1 MLKRLSVLIAA
12 SLLSTTAMAADGWTG
27 WHVGGN
33 VGQSNGESDAS
44 VALGGAWS
52 VEGQPL
58 RDHVTSFWSTDLDP
72 SGTSYG
78 LQFGYDHEFDG
89 GFLIGGELDYS
100 KLSADDSRSTAQ
112 VPTPPFPTL
121 SYAVGNSIEIN
132 NSAALR
138 LKVGY
143 GTDRHLVYL
152 TGGWVRA
159 DVDASAEILS
169 NGGYSKIGTASKSLS
184 GTQIGLGYAFDFEN
198 NWSMRVEYL
207 RNNLDD
213 MKYDT
218 VYRPGSSFVTPA
230 YNETITQDADFD
242 TFRVGID
249 YRF

>member
-1 MLKRLSVLIAA
+1 MLKRLSVFIAA

-33 VGQSNGESDAS
+33 VGQSSGESDAR
-44 VALGGAWS
+44 VALGGQWS
-52 VEGQPL
+52 TESQAL
-58 RDHVTSFWSTDLDP
+58 QDHVASFMSTDLDP

-89 GFLIGGELDYS
+89 GFLLGGELDYS
-100 KLSADDSRSTAQ
+100 KHSADDARNTPQ
-112 VPTPPFPTL
+112 VASAPFPTL
-121 SYAVGNSIEIN
+121 TYAVGNSVDIN

-143 GTDRHLVYL
+143 GTDRHLIYL

-169 NGGYSKIGTASKSLS
+169 NGGYSKIGTASESLS

-198 NWSMRVEYL
+198 NWSLRVEYQ

-213 MKYDT
+213 MTYDT
-218 VYRPGSSFVTPA
+218 VYRAGSTFVTPA

>member
-27 WHVGGN
+27 WHVGGHA
-33 VGQSNGESDAS
+33 GQSSGESDAR
-44 VALGGAWS
+44 VALSGQWS
-52 VEGQPL
+52 IEGQAL
-58 RDHVTSFWSTDLDP
+58 RDHVTSAWSTDLDP
-72 SGTSYG
+72 DGTSYG

-100 KLSADDSRSTAQ
+100 KIGADDSRSTAQ
-112 VPTPPFPTL
+112 VPTTPFPSL
-121 SYAVGNSIEIN
+121 SYAVGNSVEIN
-132 NSAALR
+132 NTAALR

-159 DVDASAEILS
+159 DADASAEILS
-169 NGGYSKIGTASKSLS
+169 NGNYSKIGTASESLS
-184 GTQIGLGYAFDFEN
+184 GTQFGLGYAFDFEN
-198 NWSMRVEYL
+198 NWSMRVEYM

-213 MKYDT
+213 MTYDT
-218 VYRPGSSFVTPA
+218 VYRPGSTFVTPA
-230 YNETITQDADFD
+230 YNETFTQDADFD